1 MDISIIIREKLSSH
15 FKIDIMKTRETI
27 TIKENDYCNVII
39 VIGIAV
45 MMNILFSSLGLD
57 ITDTAKHMASNIA
70 MVF

>member
-1 MDISIIIREKLSSH
+1 
-15 FKIDIMKTRETI
+15 MKTLETH
-27 TIKENDYCNVII
+27 TTQANDYSNVII

-57 ITDTAKHMASNIA
+57 ITDTAKHVASNIA

>member
-1 MDISIIIREKLSSH
+1 
-15 FKIDIMKTRETI
+15 MKTLETH
-27 TIKENDYCNVII
+27 TTQENDFSNVII

-57 ITDTAKHMASNIA
+57 ITDTAKHVASNIA